1 VSRERQGQR
10 ERRRREEGKQRE
22 SRRRAEE
29 EQRKSRERDE
39 GGQRKSRGRAERE
52 MREGRGRG
60 RQDDVMWREERSD
73 DVAVD
78 ACCETKSVRGK
89 LDLCIFNTF
98 LCSAQLVA
106 SLLLSK
112 IL

>member
-1 VSRERQGQR
+1 VSRGRQGQGEQK
-10 ERRRREEGKQRE
+10 ERRG
-22 SRRRAEE
+22 RAEE
-29 EQRKSRERDE
+29 KQRKSRGRDE
-39 GGQRKSRGRAERE
+39 GGQRES
-52 MREGRGRG
+52 RG
-60 RQDDVMWREERSD
+60 RQDDGMWREERSD

-106 SLLLSK
+106 SLLLNE

>member
-22 SRRRAEE
+22 SRGRAEE

-39 GGQRKSRGRAERE
+39 RGQRES
-52 MREGRGRG
+52 RG
-60 RQDDVMWREERSD
+60 RQDDGMWREERSD

-89 LDLCIFNTF
+89 LDMCIFNTF

>member
-1 VSRERQGQR
+1 MSRERQGQR

-22 SRRRAEE
+22 SRGRAEE

-39 GGQRKSRGRAERE
+39 GGQRES
-52 MREGRGRG
+52 RG
-60 RQDDVMWREERSD
+60 RQDDGMWREERSD

>member
-1 VSRERQGQR
+1 MNQQR
-10 ERRRREEGKQRE
+10 EDRKSSHTQIPEYSVKKKARTGRAEGEKRE
-22 SRRRAEE
+22 SREG
-29 EQRKSRERDE
+29 DE
-39 GGQRKSRGRAERE
+39 GGQRKSRGR
-52 MREGRGRG
+52 
-60 RQDDVMWREERSD
+60 QDHGMWREERSD

-78 ACCETKSVRGK
+78 ACCETKSVHGK

-106 SLLLSK
+106 SLLLNE

>member
-1 VSRERQGQR
+1 MSRERQGQR

-22 SRRRAEE
+22 SRGRAEE

-39 GGQRKSRGRAERE
+39 GGQRES
-52 MREGRGRG
+52 RG
-60 RQDDVMWREERSD
+60 RQDDGMWREERSD

-78 ACCETKSVRGK
+78 ACCETKSVCGK

-98 LCSAQLVA
+98 LCSAQLLA

>member
-1 VSRERQGQR
+1 VSRGRQGQR
-10 ERRRREEGKQRE
+10 KRRRREEG
-22 SRRRAEE
+22 
-29 EQRKSRERDE
+29 EQRKSRGRDE
-39 GGQRKSRGRAERE
+39 GGQRES
-52 MREGRGRG
+52 RG
-60 RQDDVMWREERSD
+60 RQDDGMWREERSD

-78 ACCETKSVRGK
+78 ACCEKKSVRGK

>member
-1 VSRERQGQR
+1 MRESRGRDER
-10 ERRRREEGKQRE
+10 EQRE
-22 SRRRAEE
+22 S
-29 EQRKSRERDE
+29 
-39 GGQRKSRGRAERE
+39 
-52 MREGRGRG
+52 RG
-60 RQDDVMWREERSD
+60 RQDDGMWREERSD

-78 ACCETKSVRGK
+78 ACCETKSMRGK

-106 SLLLSK
+106 SLLLNK